1 MIKYNLSL
9 DNALNHSGYA
19 IFQNNKLIKYGV
31 IDASKEQTAGQ
42 KFLYLYNSLQS
53 ILDTFDIVNIFF
65 EDCQCQSNQQTYKI
79 LSEVQGVIT
88 LFCEQNNIGYKIL
101 SPSHWRKVL
110 KDKYGMSWG
119 RKRVEQKQTAI
130 DFIQEHYKKEV
141 DSDTADAICIGCAAN
156 IEINKTE
163 SAF

>member
-1 MIKYNLSL
+1 MRLLAL
-9 DNALNHSGYA
+9 DQASRVTGVA
-19 IFQNNKLIKYGV
+19 IFDDDKLVKYG
-31 IDASKEQTAGQ
+31 
-42 KFLYLYNSLQS
+42 
-53 ILDTFDIVNIFF
+53 TFEIK
-65 EDCQCQSNQQTYKI
+65 SNQELGKRLTHFLENLDKLYAAYHFDAVAYEDIQLQMGNVETYKRLAYVQAMI
-79 LSEVQGVIT
+79 L
-88 LFCEQNNIGYKIL
+88 FWCEKHEKNLYCL

-130 DFIQEHYKKEV
+130 DFIQEHYEKEV

>member
-1 MIKYNLSL
+1 MRLLAL
-9 DNALNHSGYA
+9 DQASRVTGVA
-19 IFQNNKLIKYGV
+19 IFDDDKLVKYG
-31 IDASKEQTAGQ
+31 
-42 KFLYLYNSLQS
+42 
-53 ILDTFDIVNIFF
+53 TFEIK
-65 EDCQCQSNQQTYKI
+65 SNQELGKRLTQFLENLYKLYAAYHFDAVAYEDIQLQMGNVDTYKKLAYIQAMI
-79 LSEVQGVIT
+79 L
-88 LFCEQNNIGYKIL
+88 FWCEKHEKNLYCL
-101 SPSHWRKVL
+101 SPSHWRKIL

-119 RKRVEQKQTAI
+119 RKRAEQKQTAI

>member
-1 MIKYNLSL
+1 MRLLAL
-9 DNALNHSGYA
+9 DQASRVTGVA
-19 IFQNNKLIKYGV
+19 IFDDDKLVKYG
-31 IDASKEQTAGQ
+31 
-42 KFLYLYNSLQS
+42 
-53 ILDTFDIVNIFF
+53 TFEIK
-65 EDCQCQSNQQTYKI
+65 SNQELGKRLTQFLENLDKLYAAYHFDAVAYEDIQLQMGNVETYKKLAYIQAMI
-79 LSEVQGVIT
+79 L
-88 LFCEQNNIGYKIL
+88 FWCEKHEKNLYCL
-101 SPSHWRKVL
+101 SPSHWRKIL

-156 IEINKTE
+156 IKINKNE

>member
-1 MIKYNLSL
+1 MRLLAL
-9 DNALNHSGYA
+9 DQASRVTGVA
-19 IFQNNKLIKYGV
+19 IFDDDKLVKYG
-31 IDASKEQTAGQ
+31 
-42 KFLYLYNSLQS
+42 
-53 ILDTFDIVNIFF
+53 TFEIK
-65 EDCQCQSNQQTYKI
+65 SNQELGKRLTQFLENLDKLYAAYHFDAVAYEDIQLQMGNVETYRRLAYIQAMI
-79 LSEVQGVIT
+79 L
-88 LFCEQNNIGYKIL
+88 FWCEKHEKNLYCL
-101 SPSHWRKVL
+101 SPSHWRKIL

-156 IEINKTE
+156 IEINKNE

>member
-1 MIKYNLSL
+1 MRLLAL
-9 DNALNHSGYA
+9 DQASRVTGVA
-19 IFQNNKLIKYGV
+19 IFDDDKLVKYG
-31 IDASKEQTAGQ
+31 
-42 KFLYLYNSLQS
+42 
-53 ILDTFDIVNIFF
+53 TFEIK
-65 EDCQCQSNQQTYKI
+65 SNQELGKRLTQFLENLDKLYAAYHFDAIAYEDIQLQMGNVETYRKLAYIQAMI
-79 LSEVQGVIT
+79 L
-88 LFCEQNNIGYKIL
+88 FWCEKNEKNLYCL

-110 KDKYGMSWG
+110 KEKHGMSWG

-156 IEINKTE
+156 IEINKNE

>member
-1 MIKYNLSL
+1 MRLLAL
-9 DNALNHSGYA
+9 DQASRVTGVA
-19 IFQNNKLIKYGV
+19 IFDDDKLVKYG
-31 IDASKEQTAGQ
+31 
-42 KFLYLYNSLQS
+42 
-53 ILDTFDIVNIFF
+53 IF
-65 EDCQCQSNQQTYKI
+65 EIKSNQELGKRLTQFLENLDKLYAAYHFDAVAYEDIQLQMGNVETYKKLAYIQAMI
-79 LSEVQGVIT
+79 L
-88 LFCEQNNIGYKIL
+88 FWCEKHEKNLYCL

-119 RKRVEQKQTAI
+119 KKRAEQKQTAI

-156 IEINKTE
+156 IEINRTE

>member
-1 MIKYNLSL
+1 MRLLAL
-9 DNALNHSGYA
+9 DQASRVTGVA
-19 IFQNNKLIKYGV
+19 IFDDDKLVKYG
-31 IDASKEQTAGQ
+31 
-42 KFLYLYNSLQS
+42 
-53 ILDTFDIVNIFF
+53 IF
-65 EDCQCQSNQQTYKI
+65 EIKSNQELGKRLTQFLENLDKLYAAYHFDAVAYEDIQLQMGNVETYKKLAYIQAMI
-79 LSEVQGVIT
+79 L
-88 LFCEQNNIGYKIL
+88 FWCEKHEKNLYCL

-119 RKRVEQKQTAI
+119 KKRAEQKQTAI

>member
-1 MIKYNLSL
+1 MRLLAL
-9 DNALNHSGYA
+9 DQASRVTGVA
-19 IFQNNKLIKYGV
+19 IFDDDKLVKYG
-31 IDASKEQTAGQ
+31 
-42 KFLYLYNSLQS
+42 
-53 ILDTFDIVNIFF
+53 TFEIK
-65 EDCQCQSNQQTYKI
+65 SNQELGKRLTQFLENLDKLYAAYHFDAVAYEDIQLQMGNVETYKKLSYIQAMI
-79 LSEVQGVIT
+79 L
-88 LFCEQNNIGYKIL
+88 FWCEKHEKNLYCL
-101 SPSHWRKVL
+101 SPSHWRKIL

-119 RKRVEQKQTAI
+119 RKRAEQKQTAI

>member
-1 MIKYNLSL
+1 MRLLAL
-9 DNALNHSGYA
+9 DQASRVTGVA
-19 IFQNNKLIKYGV
+19 IFNDDKLVKYG
-31 IDASKEQTAGQ
+31 
-42 KFLYLYNSLQS
+42 
-53 ILDTFDIVNIFF
+53 TFEIK
-65 EDCQCQSNQQTYKI
+65 SNQEIGKRLTQFLENLDKLYAAYHFDAVAYEDIQLQMGNVETYKKLAYIQAMI
-79 LSEVQGVIT
+79 L
-88 LFCEQNNIGYKIL
+88 FWCEKHEKNLYCL

-110 KDKYGMSWG
+110 KDKYGMLWG
-119 RKRVEQKQTAI
+119 RKRAEQKQTAI

>member
-1 MIKYNLSL
+1 MRLLAL
-9 DNALNHSGYA
+9 DQASRVTGVA
-19 IFQNNKLIKYGV
+19 IFDDDKLVKYG
-31 IDASKEQTAGQ
+31 
-42 KFLYLYNSLQS
+42 
-53 ILDTFDIVNIFF
+53 TFEIK
-65 EDCQCQSNQQTYKI
+65 SNQELGKRLTQFLENLDKLYAAYHFDAVAYEDIQLQMGNVETYRKLAYIQAMI
-79 LSEVQGVIT
+79 L
-88 LFCEQNNIGYKIL
+88 FWCEKYEKNLYCL
-101 SPSHWRKVL
+101 SPSHWRKIL

-156 IEINKTE
+156 IEINKNE

>member
-1 MIKYNLSL
+1 MRLLAL
-9 DNALNHSGYA
+9 DQASRVTGVA
-19 IFQNNKLIKYGV
+19 IFDDDKLVKYG
-31 IDASKEQTAGQ
+31 
-42 KFLYLYNSLQS
+42 
-53 ILDTFDIVNIFF
+53 IF
-65 EDCQCQSNQQTYKI
+65 EIKSNQELGKRLTQFLENLDKLYAAYHFDAVAYEDIQLQMGNVETYKKLAYIQAMI
-79 LSEVQGVIT
+79 L
-88 LFCEQNNIGYKIL
+88 FWCEKHEKNLYCL

-119 RKRVEQKQTAI
+119 KKRAEQKQTAI

-141 DSDTADAICIGCAAN
+141 DSDTADAICIGCTAN